1 MKRTLMDRL
10 QMACFWVSGLF
21 ILLVLLSIIGY
32 LIWRGGPFIN
42 SELS

>member
-32 LIWRGGPFIN
+32 LIWLRAPRSN
-42 SELS
+42 ME